1 MPELPEVEVAKK
13 TLSPCVLGKKI
24 NSVLV
29 TRRQS
34 IRTPLEEPEL
44 FAAWLKNRTMERI
57 ERHGKVLLFHL
68 DGGMSLVFHFKLGA
82 EVRCGDKAL
91 EETGGVAINFTDGTS
106 LDFSSFALSE
116 FHLMKTAELDRL
128 GVLKAGADPLARSFS
143 LKRFHELLPANKQV
157 KAALCDQTRILG
169 IGNSWADEI
178 LWEARLSPF
187 RRSGDLTEKEF
198 SELYGK
204 VKSTLREGIRLGG
217 ESSFID
223 GRGRKGR
230 YKRVVHG
237 HAGRPCPRDRHPI
250 EMVKRGRT
258 TFWCPHCQK

>member
-29 TRRQS
+29 ARPQS

-44 FAAWLKNRTMERI
+44 FTAWLKNRTMELI
-57 ERHGKVLLFHL
+57 ERRGKVLVFHL
-68 DGGMSLVFHFKLGA
+68 DGGLSLVFHFKLGA
-82 EVRCGDKAL
+82 EVLCGKKTL
-91 EETGGVAINFTDGTS
+91 RETGGVAINFTDGAS

-116 FHLMKTAELDRL
+116 FHLMKTAELDEL
-128 GVLKAGADPLARSFS
+128 GILKAGADPLARSFS

-157 KAALCDQTRILG
+157 KTALCDQTRIVG
-169 IGNSWADEI
+169 IGNAWADEI

-187 RRSGDLTEKEF
+187 RRGGDLSEKEI

-217 ESSFID
+217 ESGFID

-237 HAGRPCPRDRHPI
+237 HPDKPCPRDGHPI

-258 TFWCPHCQK
+258 TFWCPQCQK